1 MEGGVA
7 GGIPPYKGGPK
18 ARPPKLQW
26 IVVSGMFCWCG
37 RRGTRL
43 LSMRRPSFPVRGM
56 TTRSTAPAMV
66 IRSWWTRV
74 LLLWPSRNGNGN
86 TFLSTKDHEEGQ
98 GQHLFI
104 REGPRRAAKKVKGNG
119 RKSNCR
125 TSTAGLFFC
134 SARAEGLP
142 LQLESSAVHS
152 SPQRTKRSCSSAVAV
167 LRGPSR
173 PFVDKGF
180 DLAVAVLRG
189 PSRPFVDKDFAVA
202 VAVRRGPSWT
212 KGVRQQASAVVDSG
226 VERSCRACG

>member
-104 REGPRRAAKKVKGNG
+104 REGPRRATKKVKGNG

-134 SARAEGLP
+134 SARPKRFAAAIAAFSG
-142 LQLESSAVHS
+142 
-152 SPQRTKRSCSSAVAV
+152 PQQTKKNRSCSCSSALALLQLQFLVA
-167 LRGPSR
+167 LRGQR
-173 PFVDKGF
+173 F
-180 DLAVAVLRG
+180 
-189 PSRPFVDKDFAVA
+189 
-202 VAVRRGPSWT
+202 
-212 KGVRQQASAVVDSG
+212 
-226 VERSCRACG
+226 

>member
-86 TFLSTKDHEEGQ
+86 TFLSAKGRGERQLQHLFVREGPRRTATATPFCPRRAREEGQ
-98 GQHLFI
+98 GQRQEKQLQN
-104 REGPRRAAKKVKGNG
+104 V
-119 RKSNCR
+119 NCR
-125 TSTAGLFFC
+125 AFFC

-152 SPQRTKRSCSSAVAV
+152 RQKKIAVGVAVLPLPFCSCSS
-167 LRGPSR
+167 
-173 PFVDKGF
+173 
-180 DLAVAVLRG
+180 
-189 PSRPFVDKDFAVA
+189 
-202 VAVRRGPSWT
+202 
-212 KGVRQQASAVVDSG
+212 
-226 VERSCRACG
+226 